1 MGFIFWT
8 SVDMFFHAICML
20 CKDFGFLPWTVSSN
34 TLPLYVH
41 LGVLFV
47 CKKNVPQGWFLDE
60 CAWCAGAYLGAYQ
73 WAAPLLAVGEKRWRW
88 QGGRT
93 KYVKSAYNKAES
105 SYLWGVCWF
114 QQVNRSHVCCPYT
127 GVFHCFPATSYN
139 KGMMIATGCLIK
151 A

>member
-1 MGFIFWT
+1 MRSACCAKTVGFSHELYHQIPYHC
-8 SVDMFFHAICML
+8 MF
-20 CKDFGFLPWTVSSN
+20 
-34 TLPLYVH
+34 TLEFC
-41 LGVLFV
+41 LFA
-47 CKKNVPQGWFLDE
+47 KKIVPQGWFLDE

-151 A
+151 ALFMVKTKHTTLVW